1 MASSDPESQLR
12 NTFDYCN
19 NSMWDGLVLSKQMLS
34 SMGFKQ
40 VHGQGMKQF
49 PVLPITRLFNRFTQN
64 YHEPDQAPIYRR
76 FFGQFTTLS
85 CIRWN
90 GDSMAITQQGQQ
102 EGAVKE
108 YNPNKNELA
117 LSNPSNE
124 ELCLKDSGQK
134 RGINPPLLSYLNSQK
149 IILLENHF

>member
-1 MASSDPESQLR
+1 MTMASSDPKSPLK
-12 NTFDYCN
+12 NTFTYCEI
-19 NSMWDGLVLSKQMLS
+19 STWDGLVLSKKMLS

-40 VHGQGMKQF
+40 VNDQEIKQF
-49 PVLPITRLFNRFTQN
+49 PVPITRLFNRFTQN

-117 LSNPSNE
+117 LSIPRNE
-124 ELCLKDSGQK
+124 ELCLKDYGLN
-134 RGINPPLLSYLNSQK
+134 RGINPPLLSYLNSQR
-149 IILLENHF
+149 II